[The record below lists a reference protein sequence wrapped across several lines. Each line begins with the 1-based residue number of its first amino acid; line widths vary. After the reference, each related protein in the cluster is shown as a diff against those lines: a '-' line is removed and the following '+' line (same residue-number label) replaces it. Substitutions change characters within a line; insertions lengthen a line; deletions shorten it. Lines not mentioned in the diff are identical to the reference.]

1 MYPFL
6 IVLLTAIYF
15 FYGFAVVSLLDSDI
29 RDGLIPRIFTVLFW
43 PLALT
48 VFLATRLYKKY
59 DK

>member
-43 PLALT
+43 P
-48 VFLATRLYKKY
+48 
-59 DK
+59 